1 MTQIIGRIRLRL
13 LAHYIGVPVASVVRY
28 MQACIGSCWDAQNED
43 GRYPFRELCF
53 GQKPTVEAFVCRFWP
68 TLRDRF
74 AAGMVRKVLRW

>member
-28 MQACIGSCWDAQNED
+28 MRACMSSCWDTQVED
-43 GRYPFRELCF
+43 GRYPFRELF
-53 GQKPTVEAFVCRFWP
+53 SGKEPTVEEFVCRFWP

-74 AAGMVRKVLRW
+74 AAGMVRKVLRR